1 VILCLRSFGL
11 LLSAVLIAVLL
22 RPVVSGYHTT
32 TRFGDPQ
39 SSVLKAS
46 KITNEDARY
55 HYLLGLL
62 YQRQADGKQFR
73 EAIDNFRLSLQ
84 RDPTRAFTWLA
95 LSKAYSGYGDHKWAE
110 YAARKAVTMDRA
122 NPKVIWETGMFFLT
136 QGQLQEAAPYLR
148 KYLSLV
154 PSGQEDLYTMLHA
167 TGVRPSFLLEQVLPS
182 QYQLHNRYF
191 RFLMA
196 YKQNRDLSEVWERRD
211 SWKPAQ
217 AEHLAYCD
225 FLIED
230 GRLREAADVWTEFIQ
245 RNYPGGVARD
255 SSNMIFNG
263 DFEYPLQNGGFDWK
277 IGNAD
282 GVQIARDK
290 DIKKSGQSSLSARF
304 SGKTNPGIYAAQQV
318 VAVRPKQQYRISGQ
332 IKTGRLTTRNGILL
346 EVLGQN
352 CPTLAVRSEVVTGT
366 HDWMPLE
373 LAFTTPADCTLVKIG
388 IKRERSEKFDN
399 KISGDVW
406 LDEFSMTEI
415 NSR

>member
-1 VILCLRSFGL
+1 VTLCLRSFGL

-32 TRFGDPQ
+32 TRSGDPR

-46 KITNEDARY
+46 KITYEDARY

-62 YQRQADGKQFR
+62 YQRQADGKHFE
-73 EAIDNFRLSLQ
+73 EAIDSYRLSLQ
-84 RDPTRAFTWLA
+84 RDPTRALTWLA
-95 LSKAYSGYGDHKWAE
+95 LSKAYSAYGDQKWAE
-110 YAARKAVTMDRA
+110 YAVRKAATMDRA
-122 NPKVIWETGMFFLT
+122 NPKVIWEAGMFFLT
-136 QGQLQEAAPYLR
+136 QGQLQEAAPYFR
-148 KYLSLV
+148 GYLAIM

-167 TGVRPSFLLEQVLPS
+167 AGAKPSHMLELLPS
-182 QYQLHNRYF
+182 QYQFHNRYF

-196 YKQNRDLSEVWERRD
+196 YKQNTDLSEVWERRD
-211 SWKPAQ
+211 SWRPAQ

-225 FLIED
+225 FLIEA

-245 RNYPGGVARD
+245 RNYPGGVAQD

-277 IGNAD
+277 TGNAD
-282 GVQIARDK
+282 GVRIVRDK
-290 DIKKSGQSSLSARF
+290 DIRKSGQSSLSARF

-318 VAVRPKQQYRISGQ
+318 VAVQPKQQYRISGQ
-332 IKTGRLTTRNGILL
+332 IRTDRLTTRNGILL
-346 EVLGQN
+346 EVVGDG

-373 LAFTTPADCTLVKIG
+373 LAFTTPADCTLVKVG

-406 LDEFSMTEI
+406 LDDFRMTPLP
-415 NSR
+415 SL